1 MYPLRPFKL
10 SLPIRQRTSVQSD
23 ALRKKESPQG
33 HDFMKWADAD
43 SVINIISHVYA
54 YAQHIWIR
62 ERRAAKN
69 TSDVSVNRTGTEE
82 VPRRIMKDVSVP
94 PKAEIHS
101 RCIRRHL
108 LFRFEVGGEVLC
120 MMKNMQQPLPVR
132 LPRYVC

>member
-23 ALRKKESPQG
+23 ALRKKNPRRG
-33 HDFMKWADAD
+33 IDFMKWADAD
-43 SVINIISHVYA
+43 SVINIINHVYA

-82 VPRRIMKDVSVP
+82 VSRRIMKDLSLP
-94 PKAEIHS
+94 PKAEV
-101 RCIRRHL
+101 C
-108 LFRFEVGGEVLC
+108 
-120 MMKNMQQPLPVR
+120 KPLYWDGICYSG
-132 LPRYVC
+132 LK

>member
-1 MYPLRPFKL
+1 
-10 SLPIRQRTSVQSD
+10 
-23 ALRKKESPQG
+23 
-33 HDFMKWADAD
+33 MKWADAD

-54 YAQHIWIR
+54 YAQTYMDP
-62 ERRAAKN
+62 EVPGGKEQ
-69 TSDVSVNRTGTEE
+69 SDVSVNRTGTEE
-82 VPRRIMKDVSVP
+82 VLRRIMKDVSLP
-94 PKAEIHS
+94 PKAEVHS